1 MEVIT
6 GERRNMRLRILSL
19 IQLFTIVLT
28 VYLNMGCYIGT
39 QRDTCRYN
47 LHASN
52 KSTGCNFI
60 GIGLQSVNN
69 TADVNVAR
77 AREGVTNYLILEC
90 LDYYERLKECD
101 KEENRYIPS
110 IYGFNM
116 KMFLT
121 KKNNVI
127 ALR

>member
-1 MEVIT
+1 MK
-6 GERRNMRLRILSL
+6 LRILNL
-19 IQLFTIVLT
+19 IQLFIIVLT

-77 AREGVTNYLILEC
+77 AREEVTNYLILEC

-101 KEENRYIPS
+101 KEENSYIPS
-110 IYGFNM
+110 IYGINFQPM
-116 KMFLT
+116 SE
-121 KKNNVI
+121 KKSE
-127 ALR
+127 LFSMRF